1 MKIISWNTYLAPTMP
16 NRFVRKKYVVNK
28 IEEWINQNTDI
39 IALQEVNDI
48 NIGILGYIYITFEL
62 FKYCNIFF
70 QRFFDLIMV
79 IEGKIL
85 PFFYYDNSKEI
96 FDLAKSYNYSF
107 VKSRET
113 NLGLNGGLV
122 IISKYKYK
130 NNMTYYLPT
139 DLCHIPNLLLVE
151 YNNFILINN
160 HLLPNLP
167 NYTLLYRLVNLFN
180 YLCCIN
186 IRKKQIENIN
196 TLNTFT
202 SVKHKNKY
210 VVGDFNIKK
219 KGDNELYN
227 YLIKQTKLIDS
238 VDYICTEHHLDYNDG
253 ELGHEEDQ
261 IDYILSNKRPIKKCI
276 RIEDTKH
283 ISDHY
288 PILSIYEK
296 IDF

>member
-1 MKIISWNTYLAPTMP
+1 MFRHLIYNYLYI
-16 NRFVRKKYVVNK
+16 KK
-28 IEEWINQNTDI
+28 
-39 IALQEVNDI
+39 
-48 NIGILGYIYITFEL
+48 IGILNLQGC
-62 FKYCNIFF
+62 KYCNIFF
-70 QRFFDLIMV
+70 QRFFDFIII
-79 IEGKIL
+79 IEGNIL

-107 VKSRET
+107 IKSRET

-122 IISKYKYK
+122 IISKYNYK

-139 DLCHIPNLLLVE
+139 DLCHIPNLLYAE
-151 YNNFILINN
+151 YNDFLFINN
-160 HLLPNLP
+160 HLLPN
-167 NYTLLYRLVNLFN
+167 YTILYKLVNLFN

-186 IRKKQIENIN
+186 IKKKQIENIN
-196 TLNTFT
+196 ILKTFT
-202 SVKHKNKY
+202 SLKNKNKY

-219 KGDNELYN
+219 KGNYELYN

-238 VDYICTEHHLDYNDG
+238 VDYICTEHHLDCNDG

-261 IDYILSNKRPIKKCI
+261 IDYILSNNKPIKKCI

-288 PILSIYEK
+288 PILSIY
-296 IDF
+296 